1 MFLLNSLF
9 LLYLY
14 FGLQLG
20 SYWGVDMK
28 RMFHRNDT
36 EALMDEEVSKFFVKD
51 LRWEDNI
58 LIRQAE
64 DFLPSLQRKAMIN
77 SWSRDSEGAV
87 LRPLDPDKYEWTA
100 KSKAPP
106 FQRKNWV
113 ELPGTKFDE
122 TFEARVA
129 DFFNEVS
136 EKVVL

>member
-1 MFLLNSLF
+1 
-9 LLYLY
+9 
-14 FGLQLG
+14 
-20 SYWGVDMK
+20 
-28 RMFHRNDT
+28 MFHRNDT